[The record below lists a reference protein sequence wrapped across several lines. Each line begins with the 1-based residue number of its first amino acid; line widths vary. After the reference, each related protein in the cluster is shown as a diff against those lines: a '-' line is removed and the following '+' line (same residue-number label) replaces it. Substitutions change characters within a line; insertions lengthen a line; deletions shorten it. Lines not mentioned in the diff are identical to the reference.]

1 MIIIAVLLFIFLSL
15 FSLKSQS
22 IINKNICFIF
32 CLVFWW
38 FLESFRW
45 ESGTDYWNYI
55 NNFQRMKL
63 KFLWTDRYELGYNLM
78 VLFFRDYLKTSF
90 TFFIAVYYLIV
101 FILYYFSIRKA
112 TQKPLLFIFIFFCFV
127 IGLMGSTRQLMAL
140 SIMFFGSIYF
150 LEKKKLWFILT
161 ILLASLFHRTIIVCL
176 VFVFFTNH
184 IKYKYW
190 FYMIAAAFITQI
202 SGLNMLV
209 MENLIVILPKSFSE
223 RFFSYLSMSLVDVIN
238 MKTYLSGIFR
248 RLLPIILLFIYK
260 DKLTE
265 IAGDIKI
272 RYVMNILFFSL
283 FSYIIL
289 SFNFT
294 FIISRISIYFN
305 IFEVLF
311 YVWLITMFIEEK
323 KYIYILGL
331 VAFFLILCIK
341 YIMYYPHLFLPYK
354 TIFFTL

>member
-1 MIIIAVLLFIFLSL
+1 MIPLFIVLLLLCFLAYEK
-15 FSLKSQS
+15 FSPLQKTVVL
-22 IINKNICFIF
+22 IF
-32 CLVFWW
+32 CLFFWW

-90 TFFIAVYYLIV
+90 TFFIAVYYVIV
-101 FILYYFSIRKA
+101 FTLYYFSIRKA
-112 TQKPLLFIFIFFCFV
+112 TAKPLLFLFIFFCFAV
-127 IGLMGSTRQLMAL
+127 GLMGSTRQLMAL
-140 SIMFFGSIYF
+140 SIMFFGSMYF
-150 LEKKKLWFILT
+150 LEKKKLWFIFCV
-161 ILLASLFHRTIIVCL
+161 LLASLFHRTIIICL
-176 VFVFFTNH
+176 IFVFFTNH
-184 IKYKYW
+184 IRYRYW
-190 FYMIAAAFITQI
+190 FYMITAAFIILIT
-202 SGLNMLV
+202 GLNTWLV
-209 MENLIVILPKSFSE
+209 GNFITILPESFSE
-223 RFFSYLSMSLVDVIN
+223 RFFSYLAWSMEGSTSIV
-238 MKTYLSGIFR
+238 TYLLGIFR
-248 RLLPIILLFIYK
+248 RILPIVLLFIYK
-260 DKLTE
+260 DRLIG
-265 IAGDIKI
+265 IAGNVKI
-272 RYVMNILFFSL
+272 QYVINILFFSL

-311 YVWLITMFIEEK
+311 YVWLVTLFITEK
-323 KYIYILGL
+323 KYMYAVGL
-331 VAFFLILCIK
+331 AVFFLLLSIK